1 MFRHALVFCALTLV
15 PAALVAQEQQEYCT
29 PSAPPQAYRFT
40 VTSPADLMRL
50 PLCGGVKYLA
60 ETNRSGLRLEFRP
73 LTAGTSVP
81 FVREG
86 MMGTDVQ
93 GGQSFIVDVSQTG
106 IFELR
111 VNGVQGGV
119 PVDVTFTPRVDNSK
133 EKAAKDA
140 QKAAEKAAKDSAKAA
155 EKARKEAEKA
165 EKKAREEAEKA
176 EKKAKEEAEKAA
188 KQQP

>member
-1 MFRHALVFCALTLV
+1 MFRHALTLCALALV
-15 PAALVAQEQQEYCT
+15 PASLAAQEQQEYCT
-29 PSAPPQAYRFT
+29 ASAPPQAFRFT

-60 ETNRSGLRLEFRP
+60 ETNRGGLRLEFRP

-111 VNGVQGGV
+111 VLGVQGGV
-119 PVDVTFTPRVDNSK
+119 PVDVSFTPRVDKSK
-133 EKAAKDA
+133 DKAAKD
-140 QKAAEKAAKDSAKAA
+140 AEKAAKDSAKAA

-165 EKKAREEAEKA
+165 DKKAREEAEKA
-176 EKKAKEEAEKAA
+176 EKKAREAAEKAA
-188 KQQP
+188 KQQQP